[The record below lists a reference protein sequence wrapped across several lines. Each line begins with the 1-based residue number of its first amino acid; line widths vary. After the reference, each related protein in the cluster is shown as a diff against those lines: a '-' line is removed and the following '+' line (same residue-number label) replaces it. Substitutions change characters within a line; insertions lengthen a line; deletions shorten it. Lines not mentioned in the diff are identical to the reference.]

1 MKPTFGRA
9 WRQGGVLTLLA
20 LCQQAYAA
28 AETPCSRPVQERSE
42 AEARARAALPQ
53 AITLCIRD
61 VHQGR
66 AAVLLP
72 AADLPVDDA
81 ALAPGLSG
89 HRWGFLDNTGQLV
102 IRPVFDQVGD
112 YHHDLAAASQ
122 QGKWGYIDLSG
133 KWAIAPQFDSAADF
147 TQPGVAVVSRDGRP
161 QLINRSGAPVG
172 QPFDDLVE
180 SVTLQDGDPVR
191 IRLTYRTVFLSPD
204 GRRHYAREQM
214 EIVQP
219 FGHDGL
225 FIARNRENRYGIAA
239 PDLTWRIAPQF
250 SAITV
255 PPQGHGLAR
264 AESAD
269 GMTFIRA
276 DGTLVGKTYRAAE
289 PLTRDI
295 WQATQADGQVDL
307 LDSRGTVMRTLPAEA
322 VSALS
327 LHHHAVL
334 ERGKGPVSLYLD
346 GHPAPVSL
354 PPGSTL
360 DERDTLPYLV
370 TLAGPE
376 GKISGV
382 IAPDGTFANAAWL
395 AQAASA
401 EVINGRLWLRD
412 ARGKVLNVVDPQ
424 GKALLSPRT
433 LNALDGHPLQ
443 PFYGRDRTQRTVQ
456 PELPLARL
464 DPAAD
469 GEGNAGLLRADGSL
483 LQQASWRAVSLAD
496 GAGAGVDQG
505 APLQFI
511 VTTQDGMG
519 LVDSQGQQ
527 RLPFGEEN
535 ISTFVQG
542 YAFVYRD
549 GTLSALDHQGT
560 RYALPDVVQI
570 DSLGGGW
577 FRFRDAAAQDAPW
590 GIFDAL
596 AQRVVVAPAYR
607 QVGQYANG
615 QAEVQQPDGRWG
627 VINAQNSWV
636 IAPDYAALT
645 RVNPALWFAT
655 LPAAAG
661 SEATTTHT
669 LIGADGQPR
678 VPPTA
683 GLTQEQFSDGRIL
696 ASAPDGQ
703 SWLLSA
709 DGKPELNEQGTTIR
723 ALGDWVK
730 LSRLPQ
736 EGYLT
741 AQGGRQI
748 AADGR
753 GAGSA
758 FVNGRALR
766 AQGQQTQVV
775 DAQGT
780 VLGTLPA
787 GQWYWPPASEMSFSV
802 SGDGDQAMTRYADTN
817 GRLALT
823 VAGQGSRMTGGRAVL
838 AVRPGDMG
846 WIDTKGQP
854 TGTLHYQD
862 LGLPTD
868 GPAFAKTNGRY
879 GFVDAQGNFVIPPVF
894 DAVSP
899 FEGGAA
905 IVSDDTT
912 SMMIDR
918 TGRPLARVDNVCG
931 VRVLYGRGSERQ
943 WPLTL
948 PVRCGDNPLAEA
960 PAPVTPEPAKP

>member
-1 MKPTFGRA
+1 MKPAFCRA
-9 WRQGGVLTLLA
+9 WRQGGVVTLLA
-20 LCQQAYAA
+20 LCQHAYAA
-28 AETPCSRPVQERSE
+28 AETPCSSPVQESTQ

-53 AITLCIRD
+53 AINLCIRD

-89 HRWGFLDNTGQLV
+89 HRWGFLDSTGQLA
-102 IRPVFDQVGD
+102 IRPVFDQVSD

-122 QGKWGYIDLSG
+122 KGKWGYIDLSG

-161 QLINRSGAPVG
+161 LLINRSGAPLG

-180 SVTLQDGDPVR
+180 SVSLQDGTPLQ
-191 IRLTYRTVFLSPD
+191 IRLTYRTVFISPD
-204 GRRHYAREQM
+204 GQRHFARDQM

-219 FGHDGL
+219 FGDEGL
-225 FIARNRENRYGIAA
+225 FIARNSENRYGIAD
-239 PDLTWRIAPQF
+239 PSLTWRIAPQF

-264 AESAD
+264 AEGA
-269 GMTFIRA
+269 GGITFIRA
-276 DGTLVGKTYRAAE
+276 DGSLVGKTYRAAE

-295 WQATQADGQVDL
+295 WQATQADGRIDL
-307 LDSRGTVMRTLPAEA
+307 LDSSGNVMRTLPEGA

-327 LHHHAVL
+327 IHDRAVL

-346 GHPAPVSL
+346 GRQAPVSL
-354 PPGSTL
+354 PQGSTL

-370 TLAGPE
+370 TLAGPG

-382 IAPDGTFANAAWL
+382 IAPDGTLLANAAWL
-395 AQAASA
+395 GQAASA
-401 EVINGRLWLRD
+401 ELINGRLWLRD
-412 ARGKVLNVVDPQ
+412 ARGKLLNVIDPQ
-424 GKALLSPRT
+424 GKALLNART
-433 LNALDGHPLQ
+433 LEALDGHPLQ
-443 PFYGRDRTQRTVQ
+443 PLYGNDRTQRSVQ
-456 PELPLARL
+456 PDLPLARL
-464 DPAAD
+464 DPVAD

-483 LQQASWRAVSLAD
+483 LQQVSWLSVSLAD
-496 GAGAGVDQG
+496 GADAGADAG

-511 VTTQDGMG
+511 VTTQEGMG

-535 ISTFVQG
+535 ISSFVQG

-549 GTLSALDHQGT
+549 GTLSALDHQGK
-560 RYALPDVVQI
+560 RYALPDEVQI
-570 DSLGGGW
+570 ESIGGGW
-577 FRFRDAAAQDAPW
+577 FRFRDAAAEDAPW

-596 AQRVVVAPAYR
+596 AQRVVAAPVYR
-607 QVGQYANG
+607 QVGLYANG
-615 QAEVQQPDGRWG
+615 QADVQQPNGRWG
-627 VINAQNSWV
+627 VINSQNSWV
-636 IAPDYAALT
+636 IAPDYAALA
-645 RVNPALWFAT
+645 RINPALWFAT
-655 LPAAAG
+655 LPAPAG
-661 SEATTTHT
+661 SDAATTRAV
-669 LIGADGQPR
+669 IGADGQPR
-678 VPPTA
+678 VPPTS
-683 GLTQEQFSDGRIL
+683 GLTQEHFSDGRIL

-709 DGKPELNEQGTTIR
+709 EGNPELNEQDTTIR

-736 EGYLT
+736 EGYLN
-741 AQGGRQI
+741 AQGSWQI

-758 FVNGRALR
+758 FINGRALR
-766 AQGQQTQVV
+766 AQGQLTEVV

-780 VLGTLPA
+780 RVGTLPG
-787 GQWYWPPASEMSFSV
+787 GQWYWPAASEMSFSILDN
-802 SGDGDQAMTRYADTN
+802 GGQATTRYADTN

-823 VAGQGSRMTGGRAVL
+823 VTGQGSRMTGGRAVL
-838 AVRPGDMG
+838 AVKPGDMG
-846 WIDTKGQP
+846 WIDAKGQP
-854 TGTLHYQD
+854 LGALHYQD
-862 LGLPTD
+862 LGLPVD
-868 GPAFAKTNGRY
+868 GLAFAKTAGHY

-905 IVSDDTT
+905 IVSDDTA
-912 SMMIDR
+912 SMMIDSS
-918 TGRPLARVDNVCG
+918 GKLLARVGRECG
-931 VRVLYGRGSERQ
+931 VQVLYGRGSERQ

-948 PVRCGDNPLAEA
+948 PVRCGGTPPDAGTPE
-960 PAPVTPEPAKP
+960 PVTP